1 MNHKSLE
8 LFKRG
13 LYLIAQLMLIIFIL
27 TGCALL
33 PADREPLP
41 PPLIEPPRIRLNLHA
56 VERGDIVHQALGA
69 GTFITAK
76 EYNLSFLNNSG
87 RLDVIHAT
95 IGMQVEEGQILAELE
110 TEQIKFDITQMEIDL
125 TKMRLR
131 HDAMK
136 MEHDRLIDSKKD
148 LKQAFE
154 TEAGEQNDRELENVL
169 HQIARSEIDLR
180 IHELSL
186 EQHTMHINRAKNR
199 LNAMKIKAPIEG
211 TIVFMERLA
220 VGAWIN
226 AYQILF
232 TVADPSELFLRY
244 NPAVLTGFEVGM
256 RVKVDVGGVEHS
268 GTIVMTPYG
277 EPAVDEENPRFED
290 SIIIKVEELP
300 DGVDP
305 GDSASIRI
313 IFQEKSD
320 VIIIPRAGLRTMGA
334 RNYVIVRKN
343 EMNIEVDVEVGVE
356 TPTMVEIVTGLEE
369 GDQIILR

>member
-1 MNHKSLE
+1 MS
-8 LFKRG
+8 RG
-13 LYLIAQLMLIIFIL
+13 L
-27 TGCALL
+27 
-33 PADREPLP
+33 
-41 PPLIEPPRIRLNLHA
+41 
-56 VERGDIVHQALGA
+56 GDVYKRQ
-69 GTFITAK
+69 
-76 EYNLSFLNNSG
+76 
-87 RLDVIHAT
+87 
-95 IGMQVEEGQILAELE
+95 
-110 TEQIKFDITQMEIDL
+110 
-125 TKMRLR
+125 
-131 HDAMK
+131 
-136 MEHDRLIDSKKD
+136 
-148 LKQAFE
+148 
-154 TEAGEQNDRELENVL
+154 
-169 HQIARSEIDLR
+169 
-180 IHELSL
+180 
-186 EQHTMHINRAKNR
+186 
-199 LNAMKIKAPIEG
+199 
-211 TIVFMERLA
+211 
-220 VGAWIN
+220 
-226 AYQILF
+226 
-232 TVADPSELFLRY
+232 
-244 NPAVLTGFEVGM
+244 VLTGFEVGM